1 MRLLIAKI
9 LLLFIVSLIFSSCN
23 ITKNVQ
29 ENEHLL
35 TKNTI
40 FVDSVKNRNIGI
52 NGYVYQKPNSN
63 LLGFPLRLGIYNLA
77 KKDPDSFYISNYI
90 NNNDRRLFLNKLLSE
105 KQNIRRVYSLI
116 GFNNWLKKTGEA
128 PAIIDTSLTNKS
140 AKALKSYYWNNGWF
154 NVETSY
160 ELDLDSIN
168 KTGKVNYYIT
178 KNKPYIIDSIT
189 PIIESPV
196 ADSLYNAFKSGSHI
210 IRGRQYRTQDLNRE
224 RNRITKK
231 FRNSG
236 LYKFEQE
243 SIFLEVDTI
252 QTNHKANIDV
262 IIKDRLIRTEDSI
275 LRDPYKIFNISEVN
289 IITDYDF
296 SKKDD
301 ILKDSAQYKDYNIYS
316 YNKLK
321 YKPKALTN
329 AVFIHKGDLYSD
341 QDKSLT
347 LKHLNE
353 LRVFKYPSIKY
364 TEDPNDSTN
373 TSLIAN
379 IFLTPR
385 KKYAITFDVD
395 ATHSNIQTFGLAF
408 SSSLIMRNIFRGAE
422 TLELSGTGSI
432 GASKDAANTRDAF
445 FDIREYGINAK
456 LYFPR
461 IFLPFNTDKIIPKY
475 MSPKTSITLGTS
487 IQQNIGLD
495 KQTVTG
501 VLNYN
506 WYPSN
511 FITNNFDLFNIEFVK
526 NVNTNNYFNVYRN
539 SFNQLNQVAQNLGV
553 VNSNDALEIPGQA
566 NSFIQ
571 DVLNGVYS
579 GITSNDLQTVK
590 SLNERKNRLTEDN
603 LIITSSFTFIKNKRE
618 NLFDNDFYRFRGK
631 LELAGNTLSLLS
643 SAIGIKE
650 NSQGKRE
657 LFDVTYSQYL
667 KTELDY
673 TKYWDLNRKRVM
685 AFRSFFGIA
694 IPYGNSESIPF
705 SRSFF
710 GGGSND
716 NRAWEAY
723 NLGPGTSGG
732 QNDFNEANLKIALNL
747 EYRYNI
753 FGDLYGALFVDAGN
767 IWNIFDNVDDESLKF
782 NGLQSLR
789 DINIGT
795 GTGIRYDFSFFIL
808 RLDVGF
814 KTYEPYLENK
824 WFKNYNLKNAVY
836 NIGINYPF

>member
-1 MRLLIAKI
+1 
-9 LLLFIVSLIFSSCN
+9 
-23 ITKNVQ
+23 
-29 ENEHLL
+29 
-35 TKNTI
+35 
-40 FVDSVKNRNIGI
+40 
-52 NGYVYQKPNSN
+52 
-63 LLGFPLRLGIYNLA
+63 
-77 KKDPDSFYISNYI
+77 
-90 NNNDRRLFLNKLLSE
+90 
-105 KQNIRRVYSLI
+105 
-116 GFNNWLKKTGEA
+116 
-128 PAIIDTSLTNKS
+128 
-140 AKALKSYYWNNGWF
+140 
-154 NVETSY
+154 
-160 ELDLDSIN
+160 
-168 KTGKVNYYIT
+168 
-178 KNKPYIIDSIT
+178 
-189 PIIESPV
+189 
-196 ADSLYNAFKSGSHI
+196 
-210 IRGRQYRTQDLNRE
+210 
-224 RNRITKK
+224 
-231 FRNSG
+231 
-236 LYKFEQE
+236 
-243 SIFLEVDTI
+243 
-252 QTNHKANIDV
+252 
-262 IIKDRLIRTEDSI
+262 
-275 LRDPYKIFNISEVN
+275 
-289 IITDYDF
+289 
-296 SKKDD
+296 
-301 ILKDSAQYKDYNIYS
+301 
-316 YNKLK
+316 
-321 YKPKALTN
+321 
-329 AVFIHKGDLYSD
+329 
-341 QDKSLT
+341 
-347 LKHLNE
+347 
-353 LRVFKYPSIKY
+353 
-364 TEDPNDSTN
+364 
-373 TSLIAN
+373 
-379 IFLTPR
+379 
-385 KKYAITFDVD
+385 
-395 ATHSNIQTFGLAF
+395 
-408 SSSLIMRNIFRGAE
+408 
-422 TLELSGTGSI
+422 
-432 GASKDAANTRDAF
+432 
-445 FDIREYGINAK
+445 
-456 LYFPR
+456 
-461 IFLPFNTDKIIPKY
+461 

-487 IQQNIGLD
+487 IQQNVGLD